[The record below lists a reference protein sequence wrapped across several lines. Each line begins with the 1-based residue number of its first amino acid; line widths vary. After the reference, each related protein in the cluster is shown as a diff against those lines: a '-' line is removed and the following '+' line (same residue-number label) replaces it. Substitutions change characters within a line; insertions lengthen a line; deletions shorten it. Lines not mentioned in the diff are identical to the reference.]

1 MKILKWIGIVLGA
14 LVGLIVVAGLVVFL
28 VSNGKINKTYTVPTH
43 DLTIPTDAASIAE
56 GERLATFRGC
66 RGCHSDNVAG
76 GVFIADP
83 ALGTI
88 YAANLTPGG
97 ETADWSASEWERVIR
112 QGVKPDGKPV
122 AIMPANEFYVLNDED
137 LGKIIA
143 YLKSVDAQSVHY
155 PKPAWGPLG
164 RVLIATGMVP
174 FPAAVVPHNA
184 PRPTAPEPGVTAEY
198 GAYLS
203 TSCTGCHG
211 GDFAGGTTPDD
222 QTELKPNL
230 TSGGEI
236 ADWSEEDFTRV
247 LREGVKP
254 DGTSVSDG
262 MPWDLFSGMTDDEIG
277 ALWMYIQSLPPLPQN
292 TGQSIPFVPPGS

>member
-28 VSNGKINKTYTVPTH
+28 VSNGKINKTYNVPAH

-56 GERLATFRGC
+56 GKRLATFRGC